1 MARSKVHHPAAC
13 PTRQGLDQGPGP
25 PSEGFTPPHPSPKL
39 QAPPDKT
46 GPVGPDALPED
57 PERPMFDTVLVANR
71 GEIAVRIIRAC
82 RELDLVSVAVYSDV
96 DRLSPHV
103 LEADK
108 AVRIGPAPS
117 SESYLRGE
125 YLIEVAGSAGA
136 GAIHPGY
143 GFLAERASFAAA
155 VEKAGLVFI
164 GPSPESIQAMGD
176 KTEARRRMA
185 EAGVPIIPGALE
197 PTSGPEEA
205 ADTARELRF
214 PILLKAVAGG
224 GGKGMRVVS
233 DADELP
239 GAFEVASREAEAA
252 FGSGAIYVEK
262 YLGRPRH
269 IEIQVLGDQSGA
281 VVHLGERECSIQRR
295 HQKLI
300 EESPAPLLEAGDREA
315 MGLAAVQAAR
325 AVEYRSAGTVE
336 FLYQDGE
343 FYFLEMNTRLQVEH
357 PVTEFVTGLD
367 LVQWQIRIALGEPLD
382 FCQEDVGFSGHAIEC
397 RITSEDPARGFLPST
412 GRIDHLEAPSGPGVR
427 WDGGIRAGSEI
438 GPHYDPLLGKLI
450 VHAGSRA
457 AAIARMK
464 RALGELVI
472 HGVDTSMPFHL
483 RVMEEDDF
491 GRGDLTVAYVEE
503 HPELL
508 RPSDG
513 EVRLVATA
521 AAMLEHGGWG
531 RVGPTRIDGTEGRG
545 LSAWRASGWPWQT

>member
-1 MARSKVHHPAAC
+1 
-13 PTRQGLDQGPGP
+13 
-25 PSEGFTPPHPSPKL
+25 
-39 QAPPDKT
+39 
-46 GPVGPDALPED
+46 
-57 PERPMFDTVLVANR
+57 MFDTVLVANR

-82 RELDLVSVAVYSDV
+82 SELGLVSVAVYSDA

-125 YLIEVAGSAGA
+125 HLIELAGSVGA

-164 GPSPESIQAMGD
+164 GPSPESIQAMGN

-185 EAGVPIIPGALE
+185 EAGVPIIPGVLE

-205 ADTARELRF
+205 ADTARELGF

-233 DADELP
+233 DVDDLP
-239 GAFEVASREAEAA
+239 GAFETASREAKSA
-252 FGSGAIYVEK
+252 FGDGSIYVEK
-262 YLGRPRH
+262 YLARPRH
-269 IEIQVLGDQSGA
+269 LEIQVLGDQSGA

-315 MGLAAVQAAR
+315 MGLAAVRAAQ

-357 PVTEFVTGLD
+357 PITESVTGLD
-367 LVQWQIRIALGEPLD
+367 LVQWQIRIALGESLD
-382 FCQEDVGFSGHAIEC
+382 FCQEDVSFSGHAIEC
-397 RITSEDPARGFLPST
+397 RITSEDPDRGFLPAT
-412 GRIDHLEAPSGPGVR
+412 GHIDHLEVPSGPGVR
-427 WDGGIRAGSEI
+427 WDGGIRTGSDI

-450 VHAGSRA
+450 VHAGSRP
-457 AAIARMK
+457 AAIARMR

-472 HGVDTSMPFHL
+472 HGVETSVTFHL

-491 GRGDLTVAYVEE
+491 GRGDLTIGYVEE

-508 RPSDG
+508 RPSDR
-513 EVRLVATA
+513 EVRLVALA

-531 RVGPTRIDGTEGRG
+531 HVSATRIDGIDGTGGAG

>member
-1 MARSKVHHPAAC
+1 
-13 PTRQGLDQGPGP
+13 
-25 PSEGFTPPHPSPKL
+25 
-39 QAPPDKT
+39 
-46 GPVGPDALPED
+46 
-57 PERPMFDTVLVANR
+57 MFDTVLVANR

-197 PTSGPEEA
+197 PASGPEKA
-205 ADTARELRF
+205 ADTAHELGF

-233 DADELP
+233 DAAELP
-239 GAFEVASREAEAA
+239 GAFEAVSREAEAA
-252 FGSGAIYVEK
+252 FGDGAIYVEK
-262 YLGRPRH
+262 YLARPRH

-325 AVEYRSAGTVE
+325 AVEYRECRHRRVPLPGRRI
-336 FLYQDGE
+336 LLPGD
-343 FYFLEMNTRLQVEH
+343 EH
-357 PVTEFVTGLD
+357 PVTGRAPGHGVCNRPG
-367 LVQWQIRIALGEPLD
+367 
-382 FCQEDVGFSGHAIEC
+382 SGAVA
-397 RITSEDPARGFLPST
+397 DPYCAR
-412 GRIDHLEAPSGPGVR
+412 
-427 WDGGIRAGSEI
+427 
-438 GPHYDPLLGKLI
+438 
-450 VHAGSRA
+450 
-457 AAIARMK
+457 
-464 RALGELVI
+464 RALGLLP
-472 HGVDTSMPFHL
+472 GRR
-483 RVMEEDDF
+483 RVF
-491 GRGDLTVAYVEE
+491 GARHRMSHHE
-503 HPELL
+503 
-508 RPSDG
+508 
-513 EVRLVATA
+513 
-521 AAMLEHGGWG
+521 
-531 RVGPTRIDGTEGRG
+531 
-545 LSAWRASGWPWQT
+545 